1 MSVNELIRSLTSVQT
16 ACNDLPLLHG
26 CFERWADRT
35 PERPAIRCCDEQLT
49 YGELEARANRLA
61 GLLISNGVK
70 PGNLVGIYLDRS
82 VNLMVAILAV
92 LKSGA
97 GYVPLQ
103 PGLPADRLRH
113 IVEDADLV
121 TVITQKSQ
129 EQRITSVFRGSNIV
143 LEQEQTRLG
152 GFPETRPGAD
162 ATGVIPTNICY
173 VIYTS
178 GSTGK
183 PKGVMIEHR
192 NAVTFVTAAQQVYGV
207 TADDRVYQGFS
218 VAFDAA
224 VEELWSAWSNGAE
237 LVVAPD
243 CVIRSPNEVA
253 RYINQYAVTLYST
266 VPSFLSMMEDDLP
279 SVRLMIVGGEPC
291 APELV
296 SRWATN
302 FRRFLNTYGPTEA
315 TVVTTVAECRPGE
328 KVTIGKALPGYY
340 TVVLD
345 EHLNPTPVGEI
356 GELFIGGPG
365 VARGYVNL
373 PGLTAERFVKNPF
386 SSSDRQAP
394 VLYRSMDLV
403 RSDENG
409 NLEFHGRA
417 DSQIKIRGFRIELS
431 EIESVLLEYKQ
442 IKAVAVTKVT
452 IDGIPELAAFVV
464 KDGIQEIDRL
474 HLAETLPDRLPEYM
488 VPGFVDEIED
498 IPLTNSGKVDR
509 NALPEPKTR
518 LRDFDRPIIEPV
530 NETETALKNIWE
542 AATGLSPISVMDDFF
557 MDLGGHSMLAA
568 RVISQTRQERAGKAV
583 SVHDLYRLKTIRAL
597 AAHMDSQK
605 PTLGSS
611 DSAAG
616 RSAVPEMNHAPTATK
631 HFVVLLQ
638 ALSIYLL
645 LGILAAPLVA
655 SAYFFMPVY
664 HGTATYASAMAIA
677 VPVSFLVWPSLIVL
691 SISAKWLLIGRY
703 REGRYPVWG
712 RYYLRWW
719 IVARLQTITMINV
732 LAGSPLMNLYLR
744 AMGAKIGSGCI
755 IDTSIFSAFDLV
767 SVGKNSSLGAESH
780 LTACRVENGELVI
793 GAIRIGEECTVG
805 VQCVLGARTAMDNG
819 AILHDMSFLPDGAR
833 IEAGK
838 AKSGSPAISV
848 RARPIA
854 DPEQPATPKHRT
866 LLGLAQLTIIYG
878 FAYLALA
885 AQIPGLALVYFAY
898 TAWGVTGVLLG
909 AYVAAP
915 LGLVVLALLL
925 VITKRLII
933 GAIKPGIYKVDSR
946 SYLRIWSSDFLVNI
960 LQTYFMAVYA
970 TLYFP
975 PLMRL
980 LGAKIGHRSEVSTIS
995 HFIPEMLVAG
1005 DEVFLADGCIV
1016 GGKRIANGLVEVNAN
1031 RIGKRS
1037 FIGNSALVPP
1047 GKHIARD
1054 CLVGVLST
1062 PPRGTRSVPRN
1073 SRWLGLSPFRLPQ
1086 TENVA
1091 CFDDNQTFRP
1101 GARLIA
1107 ARLGTDAL
1115 RILLPV
1121 WMFVL
1126 EAELFLAYIV
1136 WGYAHLNAWQFLTIT
1151 PIAMAAAISVS
1162 LLAVVGLKW
1171 MIMGRFKP
1179 SVHPLWCRFVWF
1191 NEVINGVYENVA
1203 APVLGLLTG
1212 TPFISV
1218 YMRMLGCKIGRWVFL
1233 DTTLF
1238 SEFDLVDI
1246 GDHAA
1251 LNLGAT
1257 VQNHLFE
1264 DRIMKSSTL
1273 RIGSGCSVGNMAV
1286 VLYDSS
1292 MQDGSSLHPLSLLM
1306 KGESLPS
1313 GTEWIGV
1320 PCEPVRKPTVR
1331 QTRQRRKPKRS
1342 RDPMQSRSRK
1352 LQGARR
1358 AAAGSR
1364 N

>member
-1 MSVNELIRSLTSVQT
+1 MSVIENIRPLTPVQSV
-16 ACNDLPLLHG
+16 CNDPPLLHG
-26 CFERWADRT
+26 CFERWVDET
-35 PERPAIRCCDEQLT
+35 PERPAIRCRDEQLT
-49 YGELEARANRLA
+49 YGELEAQANRLA

-82 VNLMVAILAV
+82 INLMVAILAV

-97 GYVPLQ
+97 GYVPIQ

-121 TVITQKSQ
+121 TLITQKSQ
-129 EQRITSVFRGSNIV
+129 EGRITPVFPGNIIV
-143 LEQEQTRLG
+143 LEQEQMRLS
-152 GFPETRPGAD
+152 GFPETRPKTD
-162 ATGVIPTNICY
+162 ATGVTPGNICY

-192 NAVTFVTAAQQVYGV
+192 NAVTFVEAAQQVYGV

-243 CVIRSPNEVA
+243 CVIRSPSEVA
-253 RYINQYAVTLYST
+253 RYINQYAITFYST

-302 FRRFLNTYGPTEA
+302 SRRFLNTYGPTEA
-315 TVVTTVAECRPGE
+315 TVVTTFAECRPGE

-340 TVVLD
+340 TLVLD

-373 PGLTAERFVKNPF
+373 AGLTMERFVKNPF
-386 SSSDRQAP
+386 SNTAGQAP

-403 RSDENG
+403 RHDENG

-442 IKAVAVTKVT
+442 IKAAAVTKVM

-464 KDGIQEIDRL
+464 NGSGKEIDRL
-474 HLAETLPDRLPEYM
+474 NLAETLPERLPEYM
-488 VPGFVDEIED
+488 VPGFVDEIEE

-518 LRDFDRPIIEPV
+518 LRDFDRPVIEPA
-530 NETETALKNIWE
+530 NETETALKDIWE
-542 AATGLSPISVMDDFF
+542 AATGLSQISVMDDFF

-568 RVISQTRQERAGKAV
+568 RVISQTRQELTGKTV

-597 AAHMDSQK
+597 AAHMDTQK
-605 PTLGSS
+605 RTLDGS
-611 DSAAG
+611 DFAAG
-616 RSAVPEMNHAPTATK
+616 RSAAPEVK
-631 HFVVLLQ
+631 HPPFAMKYLVVLLQ
-638 ALSIYLL
+638 AVSIYLL
-645 LGILAAPLVA
+645 LGILAAPLIA
-655 SAYFFMPVY
+655 SAYFFVPVY
-664 HGTATYASAMAIA
+664 HGTVTYASAMAVA
-677 VPVSFLVWPSLIVL
+677 VPVSFLFWPSLIAL

-703 REGRYPVWG
+703 RAGRYPVWG
-712 RYYLRWW
+712 MYYLRWW
-719 IVARLQTITMINV
+719 IVSRLQGISMINV

-767 SVGKNSSLGAESH
+767 SIGKNSSLGAESH
-780 LTACRVENGELVI
+780 LTACRVENGELVMGTI
-793 GAIRIGEECTVG
+793 EIGEDCTVG
-805 VQCVLGARTAMDNG
+805 VQCALGARTVMENG
-819 AILHDMSFLPDGAR
+819 AVLHDMSFLPDGAR

-838 AKSGSPAISV
+838 AKSGSPARWV
-848 RARPIA
+848 PARPIVNFGK
-854 DPEQPATPKHRT
+854 PATPKRRT
-866 LLGLAQLTIIYG
+866 MLALAQLTIIYA
-878 FAYLALA
+878 FSYLILA
-885 AQIPGLALVYFAY
+885 SQIPGLALIYFAY
-898 TAWGVTGVLLG
+898 TDWGITGVLLG
-909 AYVAAP
+909 AYAAAP
-915 LGLVVLALLL
+915 LGLLVLALLL

-933 GAIKPGIYKVDSR
+933 GRIKPGIYEVCSR
-946 SYLRIWSSDFLVNI
+946 SYLRIWASDFLVNI

-975 PLMRL
+975 PLLRL

-995 HFIPEMLVAG
+995 HFIPEMLIAG

-1016 GGKRIANGLVEVNAN
+1016 GGKRIANGLVGVKAN

-1047 GKHIARD
+1047 GKNIGRD
-1054 CLVGVLST
+1054 CLIGVLST
-1062 PPRGTRSVPRN
+1062 PPRGTRPVPRN

-1086 TENVA
+1086 TESVT

-1101 GARLIA
+1101 GAGLIA
-1107 ARLGTDAL
+1107 ARLATDAL

-1121 WMFVL
+1121 WIFVF
-1126 EAELFLAYIV
+1126 EAELFLTYIV
-1136 WGYAHLNAWQFLTIT
+1136 WGHANLEPWQFLAIT
-1151 PIAMAAAISVS
+1151 PFAMAAAISVS
-1162 LLAVVGLKW
+1162 LLAVVCLKW
-1171 MIMGRFKP
+1171 LIMGRFKP

-1203 APVLGLLTG
+1203 APMLGLITG

-1238 SEFDLVDI
+1238 SEFDLVEI
-1246 GDHAA
+1246 GDYAA

-1292 MQDGSSLHPLSLLM
+1292 MQDGAILHPLSLLM

-1320 PCEPVRKPTVR
+1320 PCEPLRKPTVR
-1331 QTRQRRKPKRS
+1331 QTDRRRKPKRTQV
-1342 RDPMQSRSRK
+1342 PIQSRTRK
-1352 LQGARR
+1352 LQSARR